1 MVSTGPIS
9 REVTRFSRVSLGTR
23 LSRLWLELNNLPRQ
37 PPLTEDQCHRF
48 LSILTEIESV
58 EDQIAALKSLSST
71 NSRANEDH

>member
-1 MVSTGPIS
+1 MTTPGTPEDQ
-9 REVTRFSRVSLGTR
+9 RPLLGQLVTR
-23 LSRLWLELNNLPRQ
+23 LSRLRLELNDLPRQ